1 MQLRSIALTAAV
13 LAVGARAGAQDVRVE
28 VVEASTGKPIVGAN
42 VALLDSAATI
52 PLGGGFSD
60 QSGRTD
66 LHAPSHGNYRV
77 RADKVGYDTWM
88 SVQLNLGDR
97 PVIVRAGMAVT
108 RNPAPLIPRSE
119 TACLQLTGPG
129 TPAGDL
135 WVELKKALTA
145 SAMTEAQ
152 GLVPL
157 DVDLYERVLDR
168 NLSIVSERAEQR
180 NRIPRRPVTGISW
193 DQIDTARRGEASNSD
208 VYRAPDAATMLSDQF
223 VKSHCFAAIRGYGPE
238 AGLSGLEF
246 RPARVSSQPELSG
259 VLWLDPKGNVL
270 RSMNF
275 DYVNLPIP
283 LRIARTTGRVE
294 FQQLAGGQWF
304 VPRWYIRMPRVSRV
318 TSTEV
323 GSPATSRDSLVGYQE
338 VGGAARPT
346 GTAAPTITSAP
357 SPESPPASTGVA
369 PSASSGAVASP
380 APATAAAA
388 DSSSVAASSVLTGI
402 VYDSTS
408 GRALSGVQVSTAGG
422 RFKTTTNSGGRYQL
436 LIDGAIDDTV
446 VFDHPRLRLLRV
458 AERWQPISFPSGTKG
473 QASVIVP
480 SYATLRKRICGQN
493 ETGTEPQGFMAGYVR
508 DASGKPVPRAHVW
521 ATWQI
526 LWVEQN
532 GRLVAANQQ
541 RVVETDTGNDGS
553 FMMCGFTRGAQI
565 TAKVGIAGR
574 NTVQEKLAFPPIMV
588 LEHDFVIGPR

>member
-1 MQLRSIALTAAV
+1 MQLRSIVLTAAV

-52 PLGGGFSD
+52 SLGGGFSD

-66 LHAPSHGNYRV
+66 LRAPSNGNYRV
-77 RADKVGYDTWM
+77 RADKVGYDSWV
-88 SVQLNLGDR
+88 SVQ
-97 PVIVRAGMAVT
+97 
-108 RNPAPLIPRSE
+108 
-119 TACLQLTGPG
+119 LQLTGPG
-129 TPAGDL
+129 TPAGDM
-135 WVELKKALTA
+135 WVELRKALVA
-145 SAMTEAQ
+145 NAMTEAQ

-168 NLSIVSERAEQR
+168 NLSIVSEHADQR

-208 VYRAPDAATMLSDQF
+208 VYRAPDAATLLSDQF

-238 AGLSGLEF
+238 TGLSGLEF
-246 RPARVSSQPELSG
+246 RPARVSSQPELAG
-259 VLWLDPKGNVL
+259 VLWLDPKGNAL
-270 RSMNF
+270 RAVNF

-294 FQQLAGGQWF
+294 FQQLAGGQWI
-304 VPRWYIRMPRVSRV
+304 VPRWYIRMPRVTRV
-318 TSTEV
+318 TSTDV

-357 SPESPPASTGVA
+357 SPSFSPVSTGI
-369 PSASSGAVASP
+369 ASP
-380 APATAAAA
+380 APANAAAA
-388 DSSSVAASSVLTGI
+388 DSSPVSGSSVLTGI

-408 GRALSGVQVSTAGG
+408 GRALSGVQVSTGGG
-422 RFKTTTNSGGRYQL
+422 RFKATTNSGGRYQL
-436 LIDGAIDDTV
+436 LIDGAINDTL
-446 VFDHPRLRLLRV
+446 VFDHPRLRLLHV
-458 AERWQPISFPSGTKG
+458 AERWQPISLPSGAKG

-480 SYATLRKRICGQN
+480 SYATLRTRICGRN

-532 GRLVAANQQ
+532 GRLVSTNQQ

-588 LEHDFVIGPR
+588 LEHDFVLGPR